1 MGDIGHAIFAAG
13 LFVAVMTLVVWRP
26 RGLSIGWPAAAGAA
40 LAVAFGLVSVA
51 EVGRVVNL
59 VWNATLAFV
68 GIILNSLVLDQIGV
82 FAWAA
87 REMARWSR
95 GRGRPLFVYTV
106 LLGAAVAALFAND
119 GAALI
124 LTPLVYE
131 QGRALGFSREESL
144 ALVMAGGFIADFGST
159 PLVVSNLVNI
169 LTADFFHL
177 PFGRYAL
184 TMLPVDAVT
193 VGTTLLIL
201 YLVYWRDIPDR
212 VAVDTLPNPGEAI
225 RDPRLFRWSWA
236 VLGLL
241 LAGFL
246 LSGPFNIPLSLVV
259 GVATVLFFGLAW
271 RSPAVSVRQAVREAP
286 WAIVVF
292 SVGLY
297 VVVFG
302 LRDAGLLHWVGAA
315 IHGTDAGG
323 GWAALLVTG
332 GLSAGLSGVMN
343 NLPAVVVVNLSIHNA
358 APAAMAVPLAYAN
371 VIGADLG
378 PKLTPIGSLATLLW
392 LHVLQRRGLTISWR
406 YYMKVGLVLTLPILF
421 VTLTALWAVT
431 LLGL

>member
-1 MGDIGHAIFAAG
+1 VGHIARAILAAS

-26 RGLSIGWPAAAGAA
+26 RRLSIGWPAAVGAA

-51 EVGRVVNL
+51 AVGRVVDL

-68 GIILNSLVLDQIGV
+68 GIILNSLVLDQIGL

-87 REMARWSR
+87 RQMARWSR
-95 GRGRPLFVYTV
+95 GRGRLLFVYTV

-124 LTPLVYE
+124 LTPLIYE

-184 TMLPVDAVT
+184 TLLPVDAVT
-193 VGTTLLIL
+193 VGATLLVL

-212 VAVDTLPNPGEAI
+212 VAVDALPDPREAV
-225 RDPRLFRWSWA
+225 RDFRLFRWSWV
-236 VLGLL
+236 VLGIL

-246 LSGPFNIPLSLVV
+246 LSGPLNVPLSLVV
-259 GVATVLFFGLAW
+259 GVATVLFFALGW
-271 RSPAVSVRQAVREAP
+271 RSPAVSVKQAVVEAP

-302 LRDAGLLHWVGAA
+302 LRDAGLLHWVSAA
-315 IHGTDAGG
+315 IRGAEPAGR
-323 GWAALLVTG
+323 WVALLVTG

-343 NLPAVVVVNLSIHNA
+343 NLPAVVVVNLSIRNA
-358 APAAMAVPLAYAN
+358 APAAMAAPLAYAN